1 MMTATLGYDPLG
13 RLYQTTNGASVA
25 TQLLYDGDELVAEYD
40 GSGSLLRRYVHGAGD
55 DDPLVWYEG
64 PTMGA
69 SSRQFLHADWQGS
82 IVAIS
87 DNAGSPIAVNAY
99 DDYGVPNAGNLGR
112 FQYTGQA
119 WIADLGMYYYKA
131 RIYSPTLGRFMQTD
145 PIGYADQMGLY
156 SYVGNDPINGRDPS
170 GKRDTTGLVKR
181 AAARASARAAAVDAA
196 GGGPEDLV
204 IDAVAAGVFVVDF
217 LLEVNEDQKGPSPK
231 VNADNDVLAY
241 LLDNKIDTNKAA
253 AQRQTVGRTILVSPQ
268 TEQEFYAGSIRHGLS
283 PEAAR
288 GRLGG
293 LIASGRAERGPT
305 PDGATVRSLIA
316 KGVKVGDA
324 AVVASGIKAG
334 VQTLTGD
341 LRLQKKLPDLT
352 EKLVR

>member
-13 RLYQTTNGASVA
+13 RLYQTTNGASVT

-40 GSGSLLRRYVHGAGD
+40 GAGSLLRRYVHGAGA

-87 DNAGSPIAVNAY
+87 DNAGNPIAVNAY

-145 PIGYADQMGLY
+145 PIGYEDQVNLYAYVGSDPVNRADPTGLRRCDGFVDCIVATAETANKNARWAGAEALSKLSAFGMAVTGLY
-156 SYVGNDPINGRDPS
+156 DGYKRERDNLPITVYRVFDNEKAIQGGGSWSIEDPRKMKNWRDRLAVYPAWNKGTFVVEGTITMKDLVDSGNVMPGPGPNSTAGPQPADPA
-170 GKRDTTGLVKR
+170 K
-181 AAARASARAAAVDAA
+181 
-196 GGGPEDLV
+196 GGGPYKGD
-204 IDAVAAGVFVVDF
+204 G
-217 LLEVNEDQKGPSPK
+217 NELRVK
-231 VNADNDVLAY
+231 NADTIIKN
-241 LLDNKIDTNKAA
+241 
-253 AQRQTVGRTILVSPQ
+253 QRVTR
-268 TEQEFYAGSIRHGLS
+268 FC
-283 PEAAR
+283 
-288 GRLGG
+288 
-293 LIASGRAERGPT
+293 
-305 PDGATVRSLIA
+305 PD
-316 KGVKVGDA
+316 KKVGC
-324 AVVASGIKAG
+324 
-334 VQTLTGD
+334 
-341 LRLQKKLPDLT
+341 
-352 EKLVR
+352 